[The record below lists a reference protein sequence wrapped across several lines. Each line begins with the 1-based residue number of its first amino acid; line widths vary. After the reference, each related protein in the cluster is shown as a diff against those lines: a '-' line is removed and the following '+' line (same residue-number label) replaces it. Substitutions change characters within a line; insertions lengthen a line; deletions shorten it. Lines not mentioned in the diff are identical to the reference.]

1 MRSSGGLSGVAKQ
14 EGTGIMGRKETIRG
28 IYKNR
33 EVYVCV
39 CVCVGG
45 GGLSVCVC
53 EGGGGVEGT
62 GDCDCVCLGC
72 RREWG

>member
-1 MRSSGGLSGVAKQ
+1 MRSSGGLSGLAKQ

-39 CVCVGG
+39 RACVCVGG
-45 GGLSVCVC
+45 GWRVRVTVTVCV
-53 EGGGGVEGT
+53 
-62 GDCDCVCLGC
+62 
-72 RREWG
+72 

>member
-1 MRSSGGLSGVAKQ
+1 MRISGGLSGVAKQ
-14 EGTGIMGRKETIRG
+14 EGTRIMGRKETITG

-39 CVCVGG
+39 CVCVCG
-45 GGLSVCVC
+45 
-53 EGGGGVEGT
+53 GGGGVECT

>member
-14 EGTGIMGRKETIRG
+14 EGTRIMGRKETITG

-39 CVCVGG
+39 CVCGG
-45 GGLSVCVC
+45 G
-53 EGGGGVEGT
+53 GGGGVYG
-62 GDCDCVCLGC
+62 
-72 RREWG
+72 

>member
-39 CVCVGG
+39 CVCVC
-45 GGLSVCVC
+45 VCVG
-53 EGGGGVEGT
+53 GGGGVEGT